1 MAISLPHVHTKPV
14 LIISAILLVVAGGL
28 AVFFY
33 KQYNDLKNSPDVVA
47 KENTAR
53 IVSKVSKLYALPN
66 DEDPTVAEVSD
77 KSKVKDQPFFKNV
90 ENGDY
95 VLVYPKGRIAILYRE
110 SQNKIINVGP
120 VAIDSAQGQT
130 TPAPT
135 QTQTQPKTNV
145 KP

>member
-1 MAISLPHVHTKPV
+1 MAISLPRVHTKPV

-33 KQYNDLKNSPDVVA
+33 KQYTDLKNSPDVVA

-53 IVSKVSKLYALPN
+53 LLDKVGKLYALPG

-90 ENGDY
+90 ENGDH
-95 VLVYPKGRIAILYRE
+95 VLVYPKSRIAILYRE

-130 TPAPT
+130 
-135 QTQTQPKTNV
+135 QPQAQPQSTV

>member
-1 MAISLPHVHTKPV
+1 MAISLPRVHTKPV
-14 LIISAILLVVAGGL
+14 LIVSAILLVIAGGL

-33 KQYNDLKNSPDVVA
+33 KQYVDLKNSPDVVA
-47 KENTAR
+47 KENTSR
-53 IVSKVSKLYALPN
+53 IVGKVSKLYALPS

-90 ENGDY
+90 ENGDF

-120 VAIDSAQGQT
+120 IAIDSAQGQT
-130 TPAPT
+130 QTPA
-135 QTQTQPKTNV
+135 QTQTQPKSTV

>member
-1 MAISLPHVHTKPV
+1 MAISLPRVHTKPI
-14 LIISAILLVVAGGL
+14 LIISAILLVVVGGL

-33 KQYNDLKNSPDVVA
+33 KQYTDLKNSPDVVA

-53 IVSKVSKLYALPN
+53 LLSKVSKLYALPK

-95 VLVYPKGRIAILYRE
+95 VLVYPKSRIAILYRE
-110 SQNKIINVGP
+110 SQNQIINVGP
-120 VAIDSAQGQT
+120 VAIDSAQGQ
-130 TPAPT
+130 A
-135 QTQTQPKTNV
+135 QGQTQPQGSV

>member
-1 MAISLPHVHTKPV
+1 MAISLPRVHTKPV
-14 LIISAILLVVAGGL
+14 LIISAILLVIAGGL

-33 KQYNDLKNSPDVVA
+33 KQYTDLKNSPDVVA

-53 IVSKVSKLYALPN
+53 LLSKVGKLYALPK

-90 ENGDY
+90 ENGDH
-95 VLVYPKGRIAILYRE
+95 VLVYPKSRIAILYRE
-110 SQNKIINVGP
+110 SQNQIINVGP
-120 VAIDSAQGQT
+120 VAIDSTQGQT
-130 TPAPT
+130 QGQA
-135 QTQTQPKTNV
+135 QPQGTV